1 MLKFNPLNRNRS
13 ANTKMK
19 SPGFAQPLSS
29 NNGGRGGG
37 FQVGN
42 AGSTNE
48 HVRNVLESPKFRPD
62 LLSKNDNP
70 PEIVPPTLVK

>member
-29 NNGGRGGG
+29 NIGRPS
-37 FQVGN
+37 FHLGN
-42 AGSTNE
+42 SGSTNE
-48 HVRNVLESPKFRPD
+48 HLRNALESPKFRAD

-70 PEIVPPTLVK
+70 PEIIPPSLTK

>member
-29 NNGGRGGG
+29 NIGRGS
-37 FQVGN
+37 FHIN
-42 AGSTNE
+42 NSGSTND
-48 HVRNVLESPKFRPD
+48 HLRNVLESPKFRPD

-70 PEIVPPTLVK
+70 PEVIAPSPVK